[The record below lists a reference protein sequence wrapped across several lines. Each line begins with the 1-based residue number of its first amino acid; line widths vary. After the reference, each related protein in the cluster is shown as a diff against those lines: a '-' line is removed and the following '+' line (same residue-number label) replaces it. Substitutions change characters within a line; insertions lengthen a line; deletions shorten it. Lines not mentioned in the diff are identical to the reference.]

1 MGLAELL
8 LLSISLAMDAFA
20 VSVCGSM
27 VLTPADRLQGA
38 LKFGTWFG
46 FFQFLMPVI
55 GYFAAIS
62 FIEYITV
69 YDHWLAFV
77 LLAYLGTNM
86 IRESDESC
94 SIKKS
99 YTVKEMLALAI
110 ATSIDALAV
119 GISLA
124 FLNTNIWLAS
134 VMIGVVTFA
143 IAAFGGL
150 AGFRLGDAVG
160 KRANVCGGVVLIC
173 IGIKIVLEHIGWL

>member
-38 LKFGTWFG
+38 LKFGAWFG

-62 FIEYITV
+62 FIDYITA

-99 YTVKEMLALAI
+99 YTVKEMLVLAI

-150 AGFRLGDAVG
+150 TGFRLGDAVG

>member
-46 FFQFLMPVI
+46 VFQFLMPVI

-62 FIEYITV
+62 FIDYITA

-99 YTVKEMLALAI
+99 YTVKEMLVLAI

>member
-62 FIEYITV
+62 FIDYITA

-99 YTVKEMLALAI
+99 YTVKEMLVLAI

-119 GISLA
+119 CRYQL
-124 FLNTNIWLAS
+124 
-134 VMIGVVTFA
+134 GVF
-143 IAAFGGL
+143 
-150 AGFRLGDAVG
+150 
-160 KRANVCGGVVLIC
+160 KY
-173 IGIKIVLEHIGWL
+173 